1 MQGTLRFA
9 KLQQQKKAAS
19 PNQSVWVVGLH
30 CSCGLPIRQLRKVYL
45 HNNTQQDETPQS
57 ERLEHLYLICLK
69 SRLPNNAMPSL
80 LLCPN
85 CASYTTIRHICQIG
99 ISHHLASGQISVQC
113 DSLRVSSSRAA
124 RARAQSRRRSSHPPP
139 PAGGSSPNP
148 TAPWPRSAARDA
160 DQ

>member
-30 CSCGLPIRQLRKVYL
+30 CSCGLPIRQLREVYL

-57 ERLEHLYLICLK
+57 ERLEHLDLICLE
-69 SRLPNNAMPSL
+69 SRLPNDIIPCL

-85 CASYTTIRHICQIG
+85 CASYTTTRHTCQIG
-99 ISHHLASGQISVQC
+99 VSHHLVSGQINVQR
-113 DSLRVSSSRAA
+113 DFLRFSSSRAA
-124 RARAQSRRRSSHPPP
+124 RARAHPCRRSSRPPP
-139 PAGGSSPNP
+139 PARGSSSNP
-148 TAPWPRSAARDA
+148 TAPWPRSPAKDA